1 MKPSPTNNAA
11 SNTKQHSNKP
21 KHLIIGPVLA
31 LIIYLILIGSGIDHP
46 ASATAAITLLTAWYW
61 ATEALPIAA
70 TSLIPFALFPLTGVL
85 NHKVAASG
93 LGSHIIILMLGGFI
107 AAKALERSGAHKQFA
122 IMILSAVG
130 TSSSKRL
137 MGAFMLTAASLSMWI
152 SNTATCLMLMPI
164 VLACAKQLENA
175 KLTAPLVLSVA
186 YACSIGG
193 ITTLI
198 GTPPNVIFAG
208 VYEEVSGKEFG
219 FLDWMKIGLPI
230 VLVILPIAW
239 LWLSRDLGG
248 SLKQSATVALEKQA
262 WTRDQKRVISVF
274 CLMVF
279 LWVFR
284 TQPFGGW
291 TGLSGLPGVG
301 DATVAMLGAALM
313 FVVRSEKGG
322 GLLNWET
329 ANDIPWGILLMFAAG
344 ITIAKAFFESGLA
357 ELIGS
362 GLSGVVSALPIYL
375 VILLICLSITFFT
388 EVNSNLATTT
398 LVLPI
403 LAATAINTNLPIEL
417 LMIPATISAS
427 CAFMLPV
434 ATAPNA
440 IAYATEQ
447 ISIKHMMREGFMLN
461 IVLAFVISLVCFVL
475 LV

>member
-1 MKPSPTNNAA
+1 MLA
-11 SNTKQHSNKP
+11 SGVSH
-21 KHLIIGPVLA
+21 A
-31 LIIYLILIGSGIDHP
+31 

-61 ATEALPIAA
+61 ASEALPIAA
-70 TSLIPFALFPLTGVL
+70 TSLIPFALFPLAGVI

-130 TSSSKRL
+130 TSNAKRL
-137 MGAFMLTAASLSMWI
+137 MAAFMLTAASLSMWI

-164 VLACAKQLENA
+164 VLACAKQLKQPN
-175 KLTAPLVLSVA
+175 LTAPLILSVA

-193 ITTLI
+193 IATLI

-208 VYEEVSGKEFG
+208 IYEEVSGREFG

-230 VLVILPIAW
+230 VLVLLPIAW
-239 LWLSRDLGG
+239 LWLSR
-248 SLKQSATVALEKQA
+248 SLSSSATQDPASILEKQA
-262 WTRDQKRVISVF
+262 WTSDQKRVISVF

-291 TGLSGLPGVG
+291 TGLSGLNGIG
-301 DATVAMLGAALM
+301 DATVAMLGATLM

-322 GLLNWET
+322 GLLDWET
-329 ANDIPWGILLMFAAG
+329 ANKIPWGILLMFAAG

-357 ELIGS
+357 DLIGA

-375 VILLICLSITFFT
+375 VMLLVCLSITFFT

-403 LAATAINTNLPIEL
+403 LAATATSTGLPIEL

-440 IAYATEQ
+440 IAYATEK
-447 ISIKHMMREGFMLN
+447 ITIKQMMREGFALN
-461 IVLAFVISLVCFVL
+461 LILAFVISGLAYVL
-475 LV
+475 LNQL